1 MIRLLNENSQVTSRV
16 VIDGKVIE
24 CKNYFY
30 YINKYTESKTY
41 DYEWSVSEKDSIDVD
56 LKIANLHQEFSLA
69 LLKKGTPPTELKW
82 SRINGS
88 LVRYEWSNEAN
99 QTLVSFKYRDNSGVS
114 RSSTRVR
121 KEMFYEFKFTEN
133 LFYRSSNIKGLGV
146 FKVCLN
152 PVEEFLIQ
160 EEEVVLQLRSSVHE
174 KLTNRESILCTLLI
188 L

>member
-69 LLKKGTPPTELKW
+69 LLKKGTPPTELK
-82 SRINGS
+82 
-88 LVRYEWSNEAN
+88 
-99 QTLVSFKYRDNSGVS
+99 
-114 RSSTRVR
+114 
-121 KEMFYEFKFTEN
+121 
-133 LFYRSSNIKGLGV
+133 
-146 FKVCLN
+146 
-152 PVEEFLIQ
+152 
-160 EEEVVLQLRSSVHE
+160 
-174 KLTNRESILCTLLI
+174 
-188 L
+188 